1 MASLRRIWS
10 QDVQCSVS
18 SSITITRDR
27 QIVNA
32 MQEEQK
38 GVDLPFG
45 NFLDVIELPAK
56 DENRLVSI
64 LVCKLLQYRMCL
76 TILAWVYLT
85 EVLWH
90 SFNRQ
95 SDLLTDTPSF
105 TLKFWHLSC
114 SPTPPPFVNYA
125 SHQRR
130 FAPQMWCTCTHENVW
145 NPSIL

>member
-1 MASLRRIWS
+1 
-10 QDVQCSVS
+10 
-18 SSITITRDR
+18 
-27 QIVNA
+27 

-76 TILAWVYLT
+76 TILAWAYLT

-90 SFNRQ
+90 SFNR
-95 SDLLTDTPSF
+95 
-105 TLKFWHLSC
+105 
-114 SPTPPPFVNYA
+114 
-125 SHQRR
+125 
-130 FAPQMWCTCTHENVW
+130 
-145 NPSIL
+145 